1 MKGKFLYKGRFIQN
15 QRETKMPLIP
25 QLDYPLVRASAVCP
39 LCRGAKDTGL
49 VACWP
54 CYRKDELKYGNPD
67 ADLKIAQAE
76 EALGG

>member
-1 MKGKFLYKGRFIQN
+1 
-15 QRETKMPLIP
+15 MPLIP